1 MFINVYRTVVTHHH
15 LRLITVLFVSSL
27 SVTTNFVAA
36 AQQENTDK
44 ASAEQTTTTK
54 DTAENTQEES
64 SESETEE
71 QTSAATKKTLR
82 SNIDIV
88 PPIDTLSNKKN
99 DLEHYLP
106 AEIIHPLLVGPD
118 DHTTLVNTNNAISNK
133 GVMILLPDWQ
143 QTAASP
149 KGLNALRKNLPD
161 QGWTTITILPPN
173 KPDNY
178 PSLAIDKSAREE
190 ENRTIITEYQQ
201 QLANIVSAVTDKAKG
216 YPGIIVI
223 VAEGHHAALL
233 LNIYQEELAEQPT
246 ALIMLSA
253 HLNDTQANVSSAK
266 SLSLLELPVLDL
278 YLKADN
284 HLVDSSIKLRKKF
297 VNQELKSN
305 FRQMKIYNT
314 RTGYYPSLSL
324 IKAINGWLKSIGW

>member
-1 MFINVYRTVVTHHH
+1 MTRHS
-15 LRLITVLFVSSL
+15 LRLITVIFVCFL
-27 SVTTNFVAA
+27 LPMTNLAA
-36 AQQENTDK
+36 AVQAENNDNKT
-44 ASAEQTTTTK
+44 AEQTTQPKETTQDK
-54 DTAENTQEES
+54 QEEAS
-64 SESETEE
+64 TSETEDE
-71 QTSAATKKTLR
+71 TASATKKALR
-82 SNIDIV
+82 SNIDISA
-88 PPIDTLSNKKN
+88 PIDTFINKKN

-106 AEIIHPLLVGPD
+106 AEIIQPMLVGPN
-118 DHTTLVNTNNAISNK
+118 DHITLVNTNNAISNK

-149 KGLNALRKNLPD
+149 KALNALRNNLPD
-161 QGWTTITILPPN
+161 QGWTTISILPPN
-173 KPDNY
+173 KPNNY
-178 PSLAIDKSAREE
+178 PSQAISQTAREE
-190 ENRTIITEYQQ
+190 DNNKILTEYQQ
-201 QLANIVSAVTDKAKG
+201 QLANLVSAVMTKAKS

-233 LNIYQEELAEQPT
+233 LNIFQEELAEQPT

-253 HLNDTQANVSSAK
+253 HLNDTQTNISSAK

-284 HLVDSSIKLRKKF
+284 HLVDSSLKLRKKF

-314 RTGYYPSLSL
+314 RTGYYPSMPL